1 MDLAYLCIMPLT
13 SEELKFMQWWEQN
26 RSKQKKIFYQLWLG
40 IPLGIAFA
48 LPILLNFLAGRFWY
62 KRADSVGASQFNP
75 LVLVFALLLIV
86 VFIGVF
92 YKKHSWDQ
100 HEQKYLEF
108 QARQRKDQK
117 SAENQKI
124 D

>member
-1 MDLAYLCIMPLT
+1 MPLT
-13 SEELKFMQWWEQN
+13 PDELKFVEWWEQN
-26 RSKQKKIFYQLWLG
+26 RDKQRKIFYQVWLG

-75 LVLVFALLLIV
+75 FVLVFALLLIV

-92 YKKHSWDQ
+92 HKKHSWDQ
-100 HEQKYLEF
+100 NEQKYLEF
-108 QARQRKDQK
+108 LARQRKEEK
-117 SAENQKI
+117 SASEHPI

>member
-1 MDLAYLCIMPLT
+1 MPLT
-13 SEELKFMQWWEQN
+13 PDELKFIEWWEQN
-26 RSKQKKIFYQLWLG
+26 RDKQRKIFYQVWLG

-75 LVLVFALLLIV
+75 FVLVFALLLIV

-92 YKKHSWDQ
+92 HKKHSWYQ
-100 HEQKYLEF
+100 NEQKYLEF
-108 QARQRKDQK
+108 LARQKK
-117 SAENQKI
+117 EEKNAKEHPI